1 MSVICC
7 GTRTSRVS
15 SYRPHHSPPWLLS
28 FFFAI
33 QHLLVQASLLCTCHY
48 LLLQARPLAPQEQS
62 RLLANSL
69 FACGI
74 ATSLQSGLG
83 TRLPLVQAP
92 TFELLIPAL
101 ILSKH
106 QPSNETSRND
116 TTRSLFC
123 QGNGCDK
130 LHRGTQPVKE
140 VSGALVVSG
149 GLQAFFG
156 VTGLCGWILQNCG
169 PVILASAL
177 SIIGLSC
184 YKPAALFCST
194 NWAVSLSLISLTAFL
209 SQTLRS
215 CYLPVCTWRRKEG
228 VRKKYAPIFRM
239 LSIFIPVTCIII
251 ASKVLDHTAELPA
264 FPVTDRLGHNG
275 SMLVEGPR
283 QDSLSGLG
291 ENNTQR
297 NPWFQ
302 VPSIGAW
309 GWPEFSLQT
318 LSVGIAMALTS
329 TVSSMGCY
337 VVCARVLR
345 CPSIPRHASNR
356 GISIE
361 GVGNV
366 LSGLLGSV
374 CGAGSSI
381 PNAGLAGLTQVGSR
395 HSVQF
400 SALLFVVLGC
410 SPKLCE
416 FLMSIPFAVHGGVFC
431 ITYSMAVGAG
441 VSYFLYTDID
451 SGRNIFIVG
460 FAVFMALLVPRR
472 LEADPGQLATGWPIL
487 DLFLLSILTVPTFLG
502 GLFSF
507 VLENTIPGTLLERGL
522 HSLITFWVPVSGEDT
537 PKARQ
542 EELVKSYSLPNALT
556 RPFPAV
562 YPFSQLFPPSHVS
575 LEGPVEVEKLL
586 KAKPSGKDPELG

>member
-1 MSVICC
+1 M
-7 GTRTSRVS
+7 
-15 SYRPHHSPPWLLS
+15 
-28 FFFAI
+28 
-33 QHLLVQASLLCTCHY
+33 VQASLLCTCHY
-48 LLLQARPLAPQEQS
+48 FLLQVRPLAPQEQS

-74 ATSLQSGLG
+74 ATSLQSSLG

-101 ILSKH
+101 ILNKH
-106 QPSNETSRND
+106 PPENETSKND
-116 TTRSLFC
+116 TQGSLFC
-123 QGNGCDK
+123 KGNGCEK
-130 LHRGTQPVKE
+130 LQRGIQPVRE
-140 VSGALVVSG
+140 VSGALVISG

-156 VTGLCGWILQNCG
+156 VSGLCGWILQNCG
-169 PVILASAL
+169 PVILASTL

-194 NWAVSLSLISLTAFL
+194 NWAISLLLISLTAFL

-215 CYLPVCTWRRKEG
+215 CHLPVCTWKRKEG
-228 VRKKYAPIFRM
+228 VIKKYVPIFRM
-239 LSIFIPVTCIII
+239 LSIFMPVTCIII
-251 ASKVLDHTAELPA
+251 ASKILEHIGELPA
-264 FPVTDRLGHNG
+264 FPVAVRLEHNG
-275 SMLVEGPR
+275 SMLAEDGT
-283 QDSLSGLG
+283 QDSYFNLG
-291 ENNTQR
+291 ENKTQLS
-297 NPWFQ
+297 PWFQ

-329 TVSSMGCY
+329 TISSMGCY
-337 VVCARVLR
+337 VLCARILC
-345 CPSIPRHASNR
+345 CPTIPHHASNR

-381 PNAGLAGLTQVGSR
+381 PNAGLVGHTQVGSR

-431 ITYSMAVGAG
+431 LTYSMAVGAG

-472 LEADPGQLATGWPIL
+472 LEADPGQLATGWLIL

-502 GLFSF
+502 GLLSF
-507 VLENTIPGTLLERGL
+507 VLENTITGTLLERGL
-522 HSLITFWVPVSGEDT
+522 HSGFKLWVPATGEDT

-542 EELVKSYSLPNALT
+542 EELAKTYSLPSALT
-556 RPFPAV
+556 RHLPTV
-562 YPFSQLFPPSHVS
+562 YPFSQLFPPPYVS
-575 LEGPVEVEKLL
+575 LEGSGEVEAEKLL
-586 KAKPSGKDPELG
+586 TAKPSIKDPELG